1 MPLYDYENLKTG
13 ERREF
18 FRRVDMRDIPGWR
31 RVMPDRILVHMHG
44 LKEPDPINL
53 VAEAKK
59 GFAQAEITHG
69 RAKIEET
76 LGMPIKQIRKIW
88 NNFHETDQRPARA
101 A

>member
-1 MPLYDYENLKTG
+1 MPLYDYENVKTG

-18 FRRVDMRDIPGWR
+18 FRHVELRDIPGWH

-59 GFAQAEITHG
+59 GFAQAERTHG
-69 RAKIEET
+69 VAAIERET
-76 LGMPIKQIRKIW
+76 GRTIKQLKQIW
-88 NNFHETDQRPARA
+88 NNFHETDQRQAREA
-101 A
+101 

>member
-18 FRRVDMRDIPGWR
+18 FRHVDARDMAGWR
-31 RVMPDRILVHMHG
+31 RVMPDRILVHMNG

-53 VAEAKK
+53 VAEARK

-69 RAKIEET
+69 RAEIERQT
-76 LGMPIKQIRKIW
+76 GRTIKQLKQIW
-88 NNFHETDQRPARA
+88 NNFNESDQRKPREA
-101 A
+101 